1 MESLLKSG
9 LGNRHKQTIESN
21 WGNLGKNLR
30 KTIDVDDARWPSS
43 IHHHHH
49 HFLPVMGPNSLLTK
63 PSKTIKNH
71 GARWD
76 FPARF
81 ENFHRISRESGKMQP
96 YQLRAVFGLSG
107 VPSDNL
113 T

>member
-1 MESLLKSG
+1 MQGGQVVSII
-9 LGNRHKQTIESN
+9 TI
-21 WGNLGKNLR
+21 
-30 KTIDVDDARWPSS
+30 I
-43 IHHHHH
+43 I
-49 HFLPVMGPNSLLTK
+49 FLPVMGLMGPNSLLTK

-76 FPARF
+76 CPARF
-81 ENFHRISRESGKMQP
+81 ENFHRNSRESGKMQQ